1 MSRITFR
8 AANHLIEAIEARD
21 FDGKSQTGRP
31 PEGSTNMVARRDLG
45 RYYRL
50 LADELR
56 SVNLTEAEASLICY
70 ALNGPHL
77 MDVGSL
83 RGLSALTV
91 LRVEVSDAITLNA
104 YDLKWG
110 VNGGELAAKL
120 DALTPGQAMAIID
133 AVERFWADCATAT
146 VHSVGL
152 TKGGEK

>member
-8 AANHLIEAIEARD
+8 AAAHLIEAIEARD

-31 PEGSTNMVARRDLG
+31 PEGSTNMVARRDLE

-56 SVNLTEAEASLICY
+56 SVNLTEEEASMICD
-70 ALNGPHL
+70 ALNGTHL

-91 LRVEVSDAITLNA
+91 LRVEVSDSITLNA
-104 YDLKWG
+104 YDRKWG
-110 VNGGELAAKL
+110 INEGELAAKL
-120 DALTPGQAMAIID
+120 AALTPGQAMAIID
-133 AVERFWADCATAT
+133 AVERFWADCENAT
-146 VHSVGL
+146 VQNVGL
-152 TKGGEK
+152 AKGD